1 MFGFFLKG
9 RSDMGH
15 WRWQTDFLSGW
26 KALVA
31 YGVYLAYLWYRAP
44 FFAGSGVYF
53 YLQLLPCIFIVYI
66 TAEIFGET
74 FRPAANEYFSTFP
87 VNSKTVILKRY
98 LRLWALLG
106 ALHIPLC
113 LFAVKKINLGLDELA
128 VQLPEYAGVAHI
140 TPWPMLVQC
149 FIAIAFYI
157 ALALILLQILK
168 NRYLPVILV
177 VIYCFI
183 EYGPLCSYLGKYA
196 VFYGC
201 STAPDLYTLLPPNII
216 MLFLL
221 TLVFLI
227 KNCTYTARRA

>member
-1 MFGFFLKG
+1 
-9 RSDMGH
+9 
-15 WRWQTDFLSGW
+15 
-26 KALVA
+26 
-31 YGVYLAYLWYRAP
+31 
-44 FFAGSGVYF
+44 
-53 YLQLLPCIFIVYI
+53 
-66 TAEIFGET
+66 
-74 FRPAANEYFSTFP
+74 
-87 VNSKTVILKRY
+87 LKRY

-106 ALHIPLC
+106 ALHTPLC

-216 MLFLL
+216 MLF
-221 TLVFLI
+221 F
-227 KNCTYTARRA
+227 